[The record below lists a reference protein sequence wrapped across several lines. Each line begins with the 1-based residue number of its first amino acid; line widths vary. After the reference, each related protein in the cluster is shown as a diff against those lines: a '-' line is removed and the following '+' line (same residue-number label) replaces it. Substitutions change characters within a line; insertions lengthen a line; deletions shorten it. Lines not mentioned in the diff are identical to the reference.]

1 MKFYIF
7 LGYKILGIFS
17 IYGTE
22 GVQSLTAER
31 KYPRSLRQ
39 TEIIETCDKF
49 LETKLTPYEYIRKM
63 YFKFLQIVLK

>member
-1 MKFYIF
+1 MFFDKKSLVI
-7 LGYKILGIFS
+7 LRIYK
-17 IYGTE
+17 TE
-22 GVQSLTAER
+22 GVQSLTAKR

-49 LETKLTPYEYIRKM
+49 LETKLTPYEYIKKM